1 MKNARVLSLEI
12 AQKFLKLGSSK
23 DLARYTT
30 IEESAAEALSKCKGS
45 VSLSGITTLSKTA
58 AGFLAKVE
66 PTPFSD
72 NCLNLESLDP
82 SIEVAIEL
90 AKYRGDQIK
99 LGVTSIDLPFA
110 KAMVS
115 FQGSLMLRNISR
127 IEDDVAAELAK
138 RIGGLNLDG
147 LEEFHDWPGHIALA
161 RVLTNHETLFLRRW
175 KEISPGALDLFAEFN
190 GKHVEA
196 EPMMKKKLSALRIK
210 KNKECVFTK
219 PEEWNRGLIV
229 PLQLPAKPLKGNKSE
244 RAEPEW
250 VSWWLPKKVCNW
262 FVQKLDDDHKCKVSQ
277 QVCISPEAEKL
288 LREKADAWL
297 WLMES
302 EVQEA
307 QAKEAASIK
316 SLGEMKPPKQF
327 KDDNISLPPP
337 NEAVALA
344 YCWKPDFEGE
354 DYQSV
359 LHYYGY
365 LSADH
370 VGSIIDSNGYPA
382 KCMSPEAAN
391 LYRENRAFWE
401 AKHIEKKLQVKADK
415 MLRKQQVE
423 QRLDH
428 TAQSAGLSRKE
439 LETKLD
445 RLSALVDHGDFTLAA
460 DMIAGFGDPWLYEAL
475 LAGACITTEG
485 DLKPG
490 KVLKRFKKNDK
501 TIMLLAVAFM
511 PENIQVDASIHR
523 GRVIQIDV
531 ENETIALLEEYFFPN
546 IPNLMP
552 RTVCLLSLENLSH
565 EIAKFISKCSGSF
578 VLDIKQMPDA
588 VALALADH
596 IGSLA
601 LSGFST
607 LTDVAAEA
615 FSRHRGELELGVSE
629 LSEHHASLLAN
640 HCGALVFSSLTTITA
655 DAIRAL
661 ADHQGGCS
669 MDLHGRAL
677 TDSQAQE
684 LAMFRGNLRLYCAKL
699 STVAAKYLAQ
709 KSGDLHLVEL
719 KCLDVEAAGYLSH
732 LKGSLVIGDR
742 RRQCKASSDAIEALV
757 KTLFGGELNFDECE
771 LTDTACE
778 ALAAFVGDVAFRRN
792 SGDSKMAMTPNG
804 ALMLAKRKSLG
815 VLRTRIPKA
824 ARKILENYGSW
835 RYETWIRNPDIPLIL

>member
-1 MKNARVLSLEI
+1 MKNARILTLEI
-12 AQKFLKLGSSK
+12 AQKFLKFGASK

-30 IEESAAEALSKCKGS
+30 IEESAAEAITKCKGS
-45 VSLSGITTLSKTA
+45 LSLSGITTLSQTA
-58 AGFLAKVE
+58 AAFLAKVE

-110 KAMVS
+110 TAMVP
-115 FQGSLMLRNISR
+115 FQGTLVLRHISR
-127 IEDDVAAELAK
+127 IEHDVAAELAK
-138 RIGGLNLDG
+138 RIGGLSLDG
-147 LEEFHDWPGHIALA
+147 LEEFHDGPGHIALA
-161 RVLTNHETLFLRRW
+161 RLLANHETLFLRRW
-175 KEISPGALDLFAEFN
+175 KEISPGALEVFAEFN

-210 KNKECVFTK
+210 KAKDGVFTK
-219 PEEWNRGLIV
+219 PEEWNRGRIV

-262 FVQKLDDDHKCKVSQ
+262 FVQKLDDAHKCKVSQ

-316 SLGEMKPPKQF
+316 SLAEMKPPEQF
-327 KDDNISLPPP
+327 KDDNIFLPPP
-337 NEAVALA
+337 KETVALA

-354 DYQSV
+354 NYQSV

-370 VGSIIDSNGYPA
+370 AGSIMDSNGYPA

-391 LYRENRAFWE
+391 LYREHRAFWE
-401 AKHIEKKLQVKADK
+401 AKHAAKKLQVKADK
-415 MLRKQQVE
+415 MARKQLVE
-423 QRLDH
+423 QRLDD

-460 DMIAGFGDPWLYEAL
+460 DLIAGFGDPWLYEAL
-475 LAGACITTEG
+475 LAGSCITTEG

-523 GRVIQIDV
+523 GSEIQIDV

-552 RTVCLLSLENLSH
+552 RAVSLLNLENLSH
-565 EIAKFISKCSGSF
+565 EIAKFIAKCSGSF

-596 IGSLA
+596 QGSLI
-601 LSGFST
+601 LSGFAT
-607 LTDVAAEA
+607 LSDAAAEA
-615 FSRHRGELELGVSE
+615 LSQHRGELELGVSE
-629 LSEHHASLLAN
+629 LTERHASLLAN
-640 HCGALVFSSLTTITA
+640 RSGALVFSSLTTITA
-655 DAIRAL
+655 AAIRAL
-661 ADHQGGCS
+661 ADHQGTCS

-677 TDSQAQE
+677 SDSQAQE
-684 LAMFRGNLRLYCAKL
+684 LAMFRGNLRLHCATL
-699 STVAAKYLAQ
+699 SPVAAKYLAQ
-709 KSGDLHLVEL
+709 KNSALNLLEL
-719 KCLDVEAAGYLSH
+719 KYLDVESAGYLSN
-732 LKGSLVIGDR
+732 LSGPLMIGDG

-757 KTLFGGELNFDECE
+757 KTLPGGELNFEECE

-778 ALAAFVGDVAFRRN
+778 ALAGFTGDVAFRTN
-792 SGDSKMAMTPNG
+792 SGDTNMAMTPNG
-804 ALMLAKRKSLG
+804 ALALAKRKSLG